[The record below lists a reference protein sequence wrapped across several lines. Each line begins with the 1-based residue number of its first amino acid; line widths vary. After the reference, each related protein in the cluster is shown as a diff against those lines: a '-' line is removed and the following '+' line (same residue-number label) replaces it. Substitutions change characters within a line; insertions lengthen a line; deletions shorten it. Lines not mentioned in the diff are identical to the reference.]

1 MAINLTVVIDNEEAV
16 RKFRELQKVA
26 KTTTSSVVTDAD
38 RMDIAMRKFMSTLG
52 QIGIGVS
59 FVGLAKQIAQTRGE
73 FQQLEVAFTTL
84 LHSKEKADALMAQ
97 MVDLSA
103 KTPFDLQGV
112 ADGARQ
118 LLAYGFAAEDITD
131 TLTRLGNVA
140 AGLGLPLERLTY
152 LYGTT
157 AVQGRLY
164 ARDMLQFTSS
174 GIPVLQEMADMYGVS
189 TEEINKMVSAGKIG
203 FEDVKKV
210 IERMTN
216 AGGQFYNLMQEQSK
230 TITGLVSNLG
240 DAIQTMFNELG
251 KSQEGVITD
260 ILKGT
265 ISLVENYQKVL
276 DILIPLVATY
286 GTYKVALI
294 ATAAAQKVVVT
305 AKEISAFFSLAKS
318 ITSAKDAMVLF
329 NIATKSNPIG
339 LLIGLLGGVIAAIV
353 RFTKK
358 NDDLTRSLG
367 EQEQAVLNESKQV
380 NSLVLKLT
388 TANTKE
394 EERKKA
400 LEELKRIQ
408 PSIVEGIGDE
418 ITATETLTERL
429 KEYNQEQIHRMAYA
443 KLSDEEKQIFESK
456 AAKQADKA
464 LAESEAYSNIDD
476 LRNQILLSPRLTE
489 ESKREWIKDLDDIVA
504 SAGTARDKV
513 GRILNLFT
521 TNAGTYVGRLD
532 LSGIEKSKKELRS
545 LDESIIGLDID
556 AAKATQ
562 KMAAFEKHFGDIVNP
577 SGNNSGNG
585 TDAVSETYT
594 TLSDIISDIT
604 EKTKELNS
612 LQAQTQWSEQEKE
625 RIKTLS
631 DETKKLQGDYE
642 SLTGQKWGGSNKGLQ
657 QLSEDALKKELQA
670 QRELYDEETA
680 LKRKQITDE
689 IELIQFDLAQT
700 LAAIDK
706 KKNAYIESQRQSG
719 KSVGEVDTS
728 TFDRRREIA
737 QVGAELETAEV
748 RKKRLAAQQEEYDTL
763 LAKYADYE
771 QRRTQITQEY
781 EADRQKLLENMDG
794 SNAATVLSAL
804 VELEKQKNEALKAIS
819 DEQADALVQDSSL
832 FVELFSDAADKSIG
846 ELHRVIEETEALLD
860 YLQGKDGAEIPLG
873 FTSEQL
879 VSLKDSPEA
888 IQALTD
894 ALKRLKDEMADR
906 SPFADFG
913 NSIDELFSRFQNG
926 DLDLGGLVGG
936 IGTAVQGILPT
947 IEQFGTD
954 LGTIFGD
961 SSIGE
966 NVGILTE
973 TLSGLGTAAQGVG
986 QLIGGDILGG
996 VTSIVSGVASLFEMA
1011 NEAAERHK
1019 EALQAVMDAK
1029 IAQQREYN
1037 LLLMEQNLLYEQ
1049 GTTIFGTDEYG
1060 KSRNAVQVAKDAQEE
1075 LRKALSGTESQ
1086 RGKYRNFN
1094 AGYRA
1099 AMGTP
1104 PPAVAEKKE
1113 QYAGLADIQIVTGH
1127 EKTGLFGWGKGR
1139 DVYSSLLDVYPD
1151 LIDAN
1156 GEFNTELA
1164 KTILN
1169 TQNMSEANKE
1179 ALQGMIDYA
1188 EQAKEA
1194 MEVVSDY
1201 LGSIFGELGNTI
1213 TDALIDAFRNGTDAA
1228 ESFADSVSGMLEQ
1241 LAADMVQSIF
1251 LAPILEKAQKE
1262 AEEIWN
1268 NQDLTDEERFSGLTG
1283 VVKQVTDNAIEAQD
1297 DIDALLKWMQDYASG
1312 KGYDIFQPDESS
1324 SRTSTGQGIAQASQE
1339 SIDLLSGTMTAVQG
1353 TVFGINDRL
1362 VEMAEN
1368 GRALLSHAGAI
1379 NANMSAM
1386 RDSIYQSNVYLATI
1400 QENTSYCR
1408 LLDSM
1413 RNDMH
1418 NMRNSLDTMVNR
1430 GIIMRN

>member
-1 MAINLTVVIDNEEAV
+1 MAINLTVVIDNDEAI
-16 RKFRELQKVA
+16 RKFRELQKTA
-26 KTTTSSVVTDAD
+26 KTVTSSVVTDAD
-38 RMDIAMRKFMSTLG
+38 RMDASLHKFAATLG
-52 QIGIGVS
+52 QLGVGVS
-59 FVGLAKQIAQTRGE
+59 LIGLAKQIAQTRGE

-84 LHSKEKADALMAQ
+84 LQSKEKADALMAQ
-97 MVDLSA
+97 MVDLAA
-103 KTPFDLQGV
+103 KTPFNLQGV

-174 GIPVLQEMADMYGVS
+174 GIPVLQEMAKMYGVT

-210 IERMTN
+210 IENMTN
-216 AGGQFYNLMQEQSK
+216 AGGQFYNLMENQSK
-230 TITGLVSNLG
+230 TITGLISNLG
-240 DAIQTMFNELG
+240 DAIDTMFNDIG
-251 KSQEGVITD
+251 KSQEGVITNV
-260 ILKGT
+260 LKGT

-276 DILIPLVATY
+276 NILVPLVATY
-286 GTYKVALI
+286 GAYKAALI
-294 ATAAAQKVVVT
+294 LTAAAQKVVVT

-339 LLIGLLGGVIAAIV
+339 LLIGLLGGVIASIV

-358 NDDLTRSLG
+358 NDDLTRSIG

-400 LEELKRIQ
+400 LEELRRIQ
-408 PSIVEGIGDE
+408 PFIVEGIGDE
-418 ITATETLTERL
+418 ITATETLTARL

-443 KLSDEEKQIFESK
+443 KLSDEEKQIIQSK
-456 AAKQADKA
+456 ATKQADKA
-464 LAESEAYSNIDD
+464 LAESAAYSNIDV
-476 LRNQILLSPRLTE
+476 LRNQILLSPRMTE
-489 ESKREWIKDLDDIVA
+489 ESKKEWIKDLDDIVI

-521 TNAGTYVGRLD
+521 TNAGTSVGRLD
-532 LSGIEKSKKELRS
+532 LSDIRKSKKELRS
-545 LDESIIGLDID
+545 LDEAIIGLDID
-556 AAKATQ
+556 AAKVTQ
-562 KMAAFEKHFGDIVNP
+562 KMDAFAKHFEDIISPAGNTS
-577 SGNNSGNG
+577 SGTIAT
-585 TDAVSETYT
+585 TDTYT
-594 TLSDIISDIT
+594 TLSDIVSEITKKTSELDALQSQTRWSD
-604 EKTKELNS
+604 
-612 LQAQTQWSEQEKE
+612 QEKE

-631 DETKKLQGDYE
+631 DEIKKLKEDYE
-642 SLTGQKWGGSNKGLQ
+642 SLTGQKWGSLDKGLQ
-657 QLSEDALKKELQA
+657 KLSDDALKKELQA
-670 QRELYDEETA
+670 RRELYDEETA

-706 KKNAYIESQRQSG
+706 EKNAYIELQRQSG
-719 KSVGEVDTS
+719 KSDEEVDTS

-737 QVGAELETAEV
+737 RASAELETEEV
-748 RKKRLAAQQEEYDTL
+748 RKKQLANQQEEFDIL

-771 QRRTQITQEY
+771 QRRTQIIREY
-781 EADRQKLLENMDG
+781 EADRQKLVENADG
-794 SNAATVLSAL
+794 INTSAVLAAL
-804 VELEKQKNEALKAIS
+804 VELDKQKNKALKAIE
-819 DEQADALVQDSSL
+819 DEQVDALMQDSSL

-846 ELHRVIEETEALLD
+846 ELHRVIEETEALLA
-860 YLQGKDGAEIPLG
+860 YLQGIDGATLPVG

-879 VSLKDSPEA
+879 NSLKNSPEA
-888 IQALTD
+888 IQAVSD
-894 ALKRLKDEMADR
+894 ALKRLKGELGDR
-906 SPFADFG
+906 SPFIDFG
-913 NSIDELFSRFQNG
+913 DSIDELFRKFREG
-926 DLDLGGLVGG
+926 GGKDLGGLFGG

-966 NVGILTE
+966 NISIITDM
-973 TLSGLGTAAQGVG
+973 LSGLGTAAQGVG
-986 QLIGGDILGG
+986 QIMSGDILGG
-996 VTSIVSGVASLFEMA
+996 VTSIVSGVASIFEMA
-1011 NEAAERHK
+1011 NGAAERHK
-1019 EALQAVMDAK
+1019 EAIQAVMDAK
-1029 IAQQREYN
+1029 IALQREYN
-1037 LLLMEQNLLYEQ
+1037 QLLLEQNLLYEQ
-1049 GTTIFGTDEYG
+1049 GTTFFGTDEYG
-1060 KSRNAVQVAKDAQEE
+1060 KAVNAIKVAKDAQAE
-1075 LRKALSGTESQ
+1075 LDKALGGTDAQ
-1086 RGKYRNFN
+1086 KRQQNIRNDVIGGLFGRLPSN
-1094 AGYRA
+1094 AEQL
-1099 AMGTP
+1099 
-1104 PPAVAEKKE
+1104 EK
-1113 QYAGLADIQIVTGH
+1113 YAGIANIQVVTGH
-1127 EKTGLFGWGKGR
+1127 RKTGLFGWGKGE

-1156 GEFNTELA
+1156 GELNIELA

-1169 TQNMSEANKE
+1169 TQNMSETDKE
-1179 ALQGMIDYA
+1179 ALQGMITYA

-1194 MEVVSDY
+1194 MEAMADY
-1201 LGSIFGELGNTI
+1201 LGGIFGELGNTI
-1213 TDALIDAFRNGTDAA
+1213 TDALVDAFRNGTDAA
-1228 ESFADSVSGMLEQ
+1228 ESFTDSVSGMLEQ
-1241 LAADMVQSIF
+1241 LASDMIQSIYI
-1251 LAPILEKAQKE
+1251 APILQKAQKN
-1262 AEEIWN
+1262 AEELWAN
-1268 NQDLTDEERFSGLTG
+1268 EDLTDEERFAGMTG
-1283 VVKQVTDNAIEAQD
+1283 IVKGITDDAIKAQK
-1297 DIDALLKWMQDYASG
+1297 DIDSLLEWMRDYASG
-1312 KGYDIFQPDESS
+1312 KGFDIFQPDEES
-1324 SRTSTGQGIAQASQE
+1324 SRTSTAQGIAQASQE

-1362 VEMAEN
+1362 VAMAEN
-1368 GRALLSHAGAI
+1368 GRALLARTGEI
-1379 NANMSAM
+1379 KENMSAM
-1386 RDSIYQSNVYLATI
+1386 RDLAYRSNIYLSSI

-1413 RNDMH
+1413 RIDMH
-1418 NMRNSLDTMVNR
+1418 NMKSSLDTIVNR